1 MYLTLFGAVLLRSEQ
16 ISLEAD
22 TATIDDDE
30 DKLEGLVSGAR
41 H

>member
-1 MYLTLFGAVLLRSEQ
+1 MCPTLFTTILLRSKQ

-22 TATIDDDE
+22 AADDDKDE
-30 DKLEGLVSGAR
+30 LEGLVSDYK

>member
-1 MYLTLFGAVLLRSEQ
+1 MFGAVLLRSKQ

-22 TATIDDDE
+22 AAAADDNE
-30 DKLEGLVSGAR
+30 DKLEGLVSGTR